1 MAGVA
6 SDDGSGLDLSY
17 SFRPVLSWLLV
28 KTEQTQAASGF
39 LRRVLPG
46 RLAKECMWP
55 GGGEGREEGSVKGHL
70 RCVG

>member
-28 KTEQTQAASGF
+28 KTEQLARHAASGF
-39 LRRVLPG
+39 LRCVLPG

-55 GGGEGREEGSVKGHL
+55 GGGGGT
-70 RCVG
+70 